1 MRNLSFQQIIL
12 LLAFILVPLINFI
25 IQRVRRRLEHEI
37 REEESVPQIRRQA
50 KAIPTPALPP
60 APRASLDQARGSQGP
75 TVSTRTATTSH
86 ITKRSLLGAQRDVQR
101 GIIIMTVL
109 GPCRAFDPPG

>member
-1 MRNLSFQQIIL
+1 MRNLSFQQIVL
-12 LLAFILVPLINFI
+12 LLAFILVPLINFA

-37 REEESVPQIRRQA
+37 PAEESMPQVRRRA
-50 KAIPTPALPP
+50 NAVSTPPLPP
-60 APRASLDQARGSQGP
+60 APRASLDQVRGSQGT
-75 TVSTRTATTSH
+75 TVSTRPATTSH
-86 ITKRSLLGAQRDVQR
+86 IAKRSLLGAQRDVQR